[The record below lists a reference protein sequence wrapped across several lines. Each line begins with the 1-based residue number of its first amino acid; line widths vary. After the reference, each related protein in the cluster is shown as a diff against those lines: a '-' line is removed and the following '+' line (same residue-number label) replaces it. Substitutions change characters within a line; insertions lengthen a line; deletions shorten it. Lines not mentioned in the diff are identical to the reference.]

1 VDQVIEIVLRPGSIE
16 IRFGRRGLREWWWR
30 RVRAWREERDVPRL
44 AQLDPRTLKDI
55 GLEQCIA
62 ARVCAY
68 QRHELWRLEMV
79 RQGLM

>member
-16 IRFGRRGLREWWWR
+16 IRFGRRRLRDWWR
-30 RVRAWREERDVPRL
+30 RRVGAWREDRHVLRL
-44 AQLDPRTLKDI
+44 AELDARTLKDI

-62 ARVCAY
+62 ARVHAY
-68 QRHELWRLEMV
+68 QRQEQWRLAML